1 MGMRI
6 RGALVEQGWE
16 GAAGAPW
23 VSSQASEAVL
33 PGGPSRGDWE
43 GNIPATE
50 IIRDRHGNGGAIK
63 ARFSWEQLCALYLP

>member
-1 MGMRI
+1 MPHCPARELHG
-6 RGALVEQGWE
+6 
-16 GAAGAPW
+16 
-23 VSSQASEAVL
+23 VSSGASEAL
-33 PGGPSRGDWE
+33 QPRGPSREIRE

>member
-1 MGMRI
+1 MWGQL
-6 RGALVEQGWE
+6 RGQQSC
-16 GAAGAPW
+16 GAP
-23 VSSQASEAVL
+23 EA
-33 PGGPSRGDWE
+33 PAGRSE